1 MSPRIIRVGAFA
13 AFVAALLLALQF
25 VIALG
30 IGNDFA
36 LMSKSLDPARMTA
49 FFQAHAD
56 ALTRLMASDDAFAVA
71 YALAFIALALYLM
84 PRAKLLAS
92 IALGLALATTLTD
105 WAENSLALVA
115 VQSAVQTQTLDANI
129 LSALVWLGQ
138 MKYLL
143 IYPAAILF
151 AVGVWSEGRA
161 GRIFAILLL
170 LFPLIGIASIAVD
183 ALRIVQVLW
192 MFALLVAGGIFLW
205 GKTAKVS

>member
-1 MSPRIIRVGAFA
+1 MEPKMSPRIIRVGAVA

-36 LMSKSLDPARMTA
+36 LMSKALDPARMIA
-49 FFQAHAD
+49 LFQAHAD
-56 ALTRLMASDDAFAVA
+56 ALTQLMAADDAFAVA

-105 WAENSLALVA
+105 WAENSLTLVA

-129 LSALVWLGQ
+129 LRALLWLGQ

-151 AVGVWSEGRA
+151 AVGVWDEGRA
-161 GRIFAILLL
+161 
-170 LFPLIGIASIAVD
+170 SVVDVCAVGS
-183 ALRIVQVLW
+183 
-192 MFALLVAGGIFLW
+192 GGNFSL
-205 GKTAKVS
+205 GKNRKGLGL